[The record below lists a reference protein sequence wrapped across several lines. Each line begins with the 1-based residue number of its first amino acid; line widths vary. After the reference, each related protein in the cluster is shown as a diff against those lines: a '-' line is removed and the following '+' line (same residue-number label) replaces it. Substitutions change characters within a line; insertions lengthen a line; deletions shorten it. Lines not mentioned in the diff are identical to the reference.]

1 MIEQLLSLGRAA
13 AAQGVDCSNR
23 LCDTGLPVV
32 EASSNQVAKIL
43 QIVFAA
49 MGAITLIYILIAAF
63 QLMTSLGNPE
73 ALAKIRQSIIYAA
86 VGLAIILSAEIIVTL
101 VISRI

>member
-1 MIEQLLSLGRAA
+1 MSRIAEFARFA

-23 LCDTGLPVV
+23 LCDTGLPKVD
-32 EASSNQVAKIL
+32 ANSDQVAKIL
-43 QIVFAA
+43 QIVFAS

-86 VGLAIILSAEIIVTL
+86 IGLAIILSAEIIVTL